1 MGMNRERLKNGLE
14 KMGIAADAAALE
26 RFEAFHAIL
35 DEYNAR
41 MDLTAVLDE
50 DERVD
55 RHDLDSAA
63 PLPHGL
69 HAAGARVIDVGPGAG
84 FPGMPLLILRPD
96 LRMTFLDALKKR
108 ILFLQDALSRLGLQA
123 EALHARAEDAARLP
137 LYRGQYDAAVSR
149 AVAAAPVLQEL
160 TLPFLRQGGLSIA
173 WKGPGLSEEMT
184 AARRAAFLLGG
195 TVRGILDAPVPGR
208 EEWAHVLLITEK
220 TGKTPDIY
228 PRRAGTPGKKPL
240 GRG

>member
-1 MGMNRERLKNGLE
+1 MNRERLKRGLE
-14 KMGIAADAAALE
+14 EMGVAADAVALD

-55 RHDLDSAA
+55 RHDLDSAT

-69 HAAGARVIDVGPGAG
+69 LAPGARVIDVGTGAG

-96 LRMTFLDALKKR
+96 LRMTFLDALSKR
-108 ILFLQDALSRLGLQA
+108 IAFLKDALGRLGLEA
-123 EALHARAEDAARLP
+123 SALHARAEDAARMEGH
-137 LYRGQYDAAVSR
+137 REAYDAAVSR
-149 AVAAAPVLQEL
+149 AVAGAATLQEL
-160 TLPFLRQGGLSIA
+160 TLPFVRQGGVSVA
-173 WKGPGLSEEMT
+173 FKGPGVAQEMT
-184 AARRAAFLLGG
+184 AARRAAFVLGG
-195 TVRGILDAPVPGR
+195 TVRGVLGAPVPGR
-208 EEWAHVLLITEK
+208 ADWQHVLLVTDK
-220 TGKTPDIY
+220 TGTTPKAY

-240 GRG
+240 GA